1 MTTSLPDQPSG
12 RLSADKTEVP
22 SGRASPV
29 DPEKQPDGTN
39 AAVATTADVKNE
51 DGTSTAAAAQTGEDT
66 SQYPTGLKLT
76 LILTSL
82 CIAVF
87 LVALDQTIIAPALGA
102 ITGHFRSVK
111 DIVRLPPSSP
121 SNLHIMDTHA
131 PSYHDANSS
140 QGWYGSAYLLTTTAL
155 QPMYGAVYK
164 LFNVKL
170 AYLGAIFIFEV
181 GSLICAVA
189 PSSTTFIV
197 GRAIAGVSPL
207 LLGETKFSRTRADM
221 W

>member
-1 MTTSLPDQPSG
+1 MTASEPTTG

-22 SGRASPV
+22 SGRASPL
-29 DPEKQPDGTN
+29 DNEKQHDAQPTTTGVAPTDSKTE
-39 AAVATTADVKNE
+39 AAPAD
-51 DGTSTAAAAQTGEDT
+51 AAEGEDT
-66 SQYPTGLKLT
+66 TNYPSGLKLV

-87 LVALDQTIIAPALGA
+87 LVALDQTIIAPALG
-102 ITGHFRSVK
+102 
-111 DIVRLPPSSP
+111 
-121 SNLHIMDTHA
+121 
-131 PSYHDANSS
+131 
-140 QGWYGSAYLLTTTAL
+140 GWYGSAYFLTTTAL

-197 GRAIAGVSPL
+197 GRAIAGVSLPL
-207 LLGETKFSRTRADM
+207 ARSTCIWLTDDPDRNRWSLLRLHCHPLSHQ
-221 W
+221 